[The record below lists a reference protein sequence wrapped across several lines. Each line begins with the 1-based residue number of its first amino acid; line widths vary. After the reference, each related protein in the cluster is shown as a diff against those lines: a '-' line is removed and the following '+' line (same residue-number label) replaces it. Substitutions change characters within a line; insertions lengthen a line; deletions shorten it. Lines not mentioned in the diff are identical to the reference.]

1 MESSTELEK
10 IISPTVLTLF
20 EDVYFEK
27 KPLLI
32 SRNDANYFRDL
43 ISIETINTYLER
55 KDIRYPGIRLVKNG
69 LELPQTDYLTDFPY
83 GNKVFER
90 VIDNDRLFTL
100 FNEGATAV
108 FQAAHKTFSSL
119 SNFCQRLEKYYNF
132 PLQTNM
138 YLTPRSS
145 KGFQA
150 HFDNHDV
157 FVLQVHGSKI
167 WKVYDSPVYLPTET
181 FEKSMLPQNMI
192 PQIEVELK
200 QGDTLYIP
208 RGFVHEADTANEVS
222 LHITLGLLTYT
233 WIDVLRLMV
242 NDAHKING
250 FKESFRFDKLD
261 EQTIEKTAKDLFD
274 QLLSVVDYAGISKK
288 FTNRFIKKGLTSDS
302 NRLLDITRFD
312 DINTAT
318 IFSLRHEINYTIT
331 ETETEII
338 LSYYNKQVK
347 FPDYV
352 LPTLNAMAN
361 SNNFTV
367 NNLESNIDTAG
378 KLVLCKKLL
387 KEGFL
392 KINDNEK

>member
-1 MESSTELEK
+1 MESCIELER
-10 IISPTVLTLF
+10 IISPTSLPLF

-32 SRNDANYFRDL
+32 SRNDTNYFSDL
-43 ISIETINTYLER
+43 VSIETINTYLER

-83 GNKVFER
+83 GNKVFDR
-90 VIDNDRLFTL
+90 VIDNDRFFTL

-108 FQAAHKTFSSL
+108 FQAVHKTLPSL

-132 PLQTNM
+132 PLQTNI
-138 YLTPRSS
+138 YLTPKSS

-181 FEKSMLPQNMI
+181 FEKSMLPENMI

-222 LHITLGLLTYT
+222 LHITLGLLSYK
-233 WIDVLRLMV
+233 WIDVLRMIV

-250 FKESFRFDKLD
+250 FKESFRFDKLN
-261 EQTIEKTAKDLFD
+261 EQTIEKTTKDLVD
-274 QLLSVVDYAGISKK
+274 QLLAIVEYSSISAK
-288 FTNRFIKKGLTSDS
+288 FKNRFIKKGLTSDN
-302 NRLLDITRFD
+302 NRLLDMIRFD
-312 DINTAT
+312 EVNTGT
-318 IFSLRHEINYTIT
+318 IFSLRNEINYTIA
-331 ETETEII
+331 ETDTEII

-347 FPDYV
+347 FPRYV
-352 LPTLNAMAN
+352 LATLKAMAD
-361 SNNFTV
+361 SGNFTV
-367 NNLESNIDTAG
+367 EDLQSNIDIPG

-392 KINDNEK
+392 KIN

>member
-1 MESSTELEK
+1 MESCTELEK
-10 IISPTVLTLF
+10 IISPIVLPLF

-32 SRNDANYFRDL
+32 SRNDTNYFRDL
-43 ISIETINTYLER
+43 MSVETINTYLER

-69 LELPQTDYLTDFPY
+69 LELPQTDYLTNFPY
-83 GNKVFER
+83 GNKVFDR
-90 VIDNDRLFTL
+90 VIDNDRFFTL

-108 FQAAHKTFSSL
+108 FQAVHKTLPTL
-119 SNFCQRLEKYYNF
+119 STFCQRLEKYYNF
-132 PLQTNM
+132 PLQTNI

-181 FEKSMLPQNMI
+181 FEKSMLPEHMI

-222 LHITLGLLTYT
+222 LHITLGLLSYT
-233 WIDVLRLMV
+233 WIDVLRLIV

-261 EQTIEKTAKDLFD
+261 GPTIEKTTKDLVD
-274 QLLSVVDYAGISKK
+274 QLLAIVDYSSIPKK
-288 FTNRFIKKGLTSDS
+288 FKTRFIKKGLTSDN
-302 NRLLDITRFD
+302 NRLIDIIRFD
-312 DINTAT
+312 EVNAGT
-318 IFSLRHEINYTIT
+318 ILSLRNEINYNIT
-331 ETETEII
+331 EMETEII

-347 FPDYV
+347 FPGYV
-352 LPTLNAMAN
+352 LATLKTMAA
-361 SNNFTV
+361 SKNFTV
-367 NNLESNIDTAG
+367 ENLESNIDTPG

-392 KINDNEK
+392 KINEDEK

>member
-1 MESSTELEK
+1 METCTELEK
-10 IISPTVLTLF
+10 IISPIVLPLF
-20 EDVYFEK
+20 EDIYFEK

-32 SRNDANYFRDL
+32 SRNDKNYFRDL
-43 ISIETINTYLER
+43 IYIDTIDKYLER

-83 GNKVFER
+83 GNKVFDR
-90 VIDNDRLFTL
+90 VIDNDRFFTL

-108 FQAAHKTFSSL
+108 FQAAHKTLPSL
-119 SNFCQRLEKYYNF
+119 STFCQKLEKYYNF
-132 PLQTNM
+132 SLQTNI
-138 YLTPRSS
+138 YLTPKSS

-167 WKVYDSPVYLPTET
+167 WKVYDSPIYLPVET
-181 FEKSMLPQNMI
+181 FEKNMLPEHMI

-208 RGFVHEADTANEVS
+208 RGFVHEAVTANEVS
-222 LHITLGLLTYT
+222 LHITLGLLSYT
-233 WIDVLRLMV
+233 WIDVLRLII

-261 EQTIEKTAKDLFD
+261 EQTIEKTTKDLVD
-274 QLLSVVDYAGISKK
+274 QLLATVDYSSIREK
-288 FTNRFIKKGLTSDS
+288 FKTRFIKKGLTSDN
-302 NRLLDITRFD
+302 NRLLDIIRFD
-312 DINTAT
+312 EVNAGT
-318 IFSLRHEINYTIT
+318 IFSLRNEINYTIA
-331 ETETEII
+331 ETETEIV
-338 LSYYNKQVK
+338 LCYYNKQVK
-347 FPDYV
+347 FPGYV
-352 LPTLNAMAN
+352 LATLKAMAA
-361 SNNFTV
+361 SKIFTV
-367 NNLESNIDTAG
+367 ENLESNIDTTG

-392 KINDNEK
+392 KINDDEK

>member
-1 MESSTELEK
+1 MESCIELER
-10 IISPTVLTLF
+10 IISPTSLPLF

-32 SRNDANYFRDL
+32 SRNDTNYFSDL
-43 ISIETINTYLER
+43 VSIETINTYLER

-83 GNKVFER
+83 GNKVFDR
-90 VIDNDRLFTL
+90 VIDNDRFFTL

-108 FQAAHKTFSSL
+108 FQAVHKTLPSL

-132 PLQTNM
+132 PLQTNI
-138 YLTPRSS
+138 YLTPKSS

-181 FEKSMLPQNMI
+181 FEKSMLPENMI

-222 LHITLGLLTYT
+222 LHITLGLLSYK
-233 WIDVLRLMV
+233 WIDVLRLIV

-250 FKESFRFDKLD
+250 FKESFRFDKLN
-261 EQTIEKTAKDLFD
+261 EQTIEKTTKDLVD
-274 QLLSVVDYAGISKK
+274 QLLAIVEYSSISAK
-288 FTNRFIKKGLTSDS
+288 FKNRFIKKGLTSDN
-302 NRLLDITRFD
+302 NRLLDMIRFD
-312 DINTAT
+312 EVNTGT
-318 IFSLRHEINYTIT
+318 IFSLRNEINYTIA
-331 ETETEII
+331 ETDTEII

-347 FPDYV
+347 FPRYV
-352 LPTLNAMAN
+352 LATLKAMAD
-361 SNNFTV
+361 SGNFTV
-367 NNLESNIDTAG
+367 EDLQSNIDIPG

-392 KINDNEK
+392 KIN